1 MKGANIMPGF
11 NQTGPAG
18 MGPMTGRGRGRC
30 TTSRPAYGSGVSE
43 NAGLG
48 RNMGLGR
55 GFRGGFSSDMRGYR
69 RRRPFYNQDA
79 AVPVNREN
87 DTAAVEALKAQ
98 LDTMQQSLEALN
110 NRIAE
115 MENK

>member
-1 MKGANIMPGF
+1 MPGF
-11 NQTGPAG
+11 NQTGPEG

-30 TTSRPAYGSGVSE
+30 TTSRPAYGRGVSE
-43 NAGLG
+43 NVGFG

-55 GFRGGFSSDMRGYR
+55 GFRGGFRSDMRGYR
-69 RRRPFYNQDA
+69 GRRPFYNRNA
-79 AVPVNREN
+79 AVTANMEN
-87 DTAAVEALKAQ
+87 EFSEIEALQAQ

-115 MENK
+115 MENN